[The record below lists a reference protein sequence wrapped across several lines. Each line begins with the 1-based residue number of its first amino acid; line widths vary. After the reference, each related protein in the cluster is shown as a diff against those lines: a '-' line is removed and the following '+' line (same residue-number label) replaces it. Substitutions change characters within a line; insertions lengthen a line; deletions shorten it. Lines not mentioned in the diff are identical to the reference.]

1 MNLNHDRVL
10 LIEFSPGPCFELERI
25 STKSFPSQVKRIFF
39 KKKKKKKKINKIIKT
54 ININ

>member
-1 MNLNHDRVL
+1 MNQSSMDLNHDSVL

-25 STKSFPSQVKRIFF
+25 STKSFPSQVKKKFFF
-39 KKKKKKKKINKIIKT
+39 KKKIIKA